1 MFLLQNTPN
10 SVTRYTFSNFIQ
22 LPHLKLVM
30 NVMNR
35 FLRRKEVE
43 RITSLKDPQ
52 MWREEKAGRFP
63 KRFKLTART
72 VGWLESE
79 ILEWMATR
87 RTDVGVFPNL
97 SRGDLATANPN

>member
-1 MFLLQNTPN
+1 
-10 SVTRYTFSNFIQ
+10 
-22 LPHLKLVM
+22 
-30 NVMNR
+30 MNR

-79 ILEWMATR
+79 VSDWMATR
-87 RTDVGVFPNL
+87 CTDIGEFPNL
-97 SRGDLATANPN
+97 SRGDLAGLS